1 MSYNSYNSSI
11 QTNLYLYKAEALQV
25 GCARQIDERAVSL
38 THKCCSAN
46 PAYSGSSFKLQMKK
60 TIEHSCILLEMNGK
74 KTHRLANFL
83 DASTD

>member
-1 MSYNSYNSSI
+1 
-11 QTNLYLYKAEALQV
+11 
-25 GCARQIDERAVSL
+25 
-38 THKCCSAN
+38 
-46 PAYSGSSFKLQMKK
+46 MKK